1 MEEDIVE
8 IYKKQRIATFGAFA
22 WRMKVIEPYLKN
34 EGYFAFVFLFFY
46 FSIFL
51 FYYFELQRV

>member
-22 WRMKVIEPYLKN
+22 WRMKVIETYLKN
-34 EGYFAFVFLFFY
+34 EGYFAFVFLF
-46 FSIFL
+46 SILL